1 MSSSDTSTAL
11 RRIQGVANHLGDD
24 SSSHFEK
31 LRIHR
36 RQGQAPY
43 ATPLNPIRFLL
54 RSAMV
59 YRTKLAMIDGDRQF
73 TYQEL
78 ADRVHRFANVLIDQY
93 GVQPGD
99 RVAILCQNIPA
110 FLESKYA
117 VPAAGGIMVPLN
129 TRLAAAEVE
138 YVITHSGA
146 SVLIVQQELL
156 SRVSPKIRQ
165 QVKMITVQQDTTL
178 CAYEQLI
185 KSCTKPRLSWNAL
198 PLTQDENALLS
209 INYTSGSTGRP
220 KGVMVSYRSCYMMAV
235 GMCMQARVT
244 PETVYLWT
252 LPMFHCNGW
261 NFPWALVAMGA
272 TQVMLNGIDYTLIW
286 KLLKAHG
293 ITHYCGAPTVQNEI
307 CNHKDAVRLDHKVLT
322 FSGGAALSST
332 RIKRLHDLNI
342 VPTQVYGLTETMGPC
357 VLSYDN
363 MAIAQYPQDQHLD
376 LAARI
381 GYGIAINDEMRVLN
395 KETAM
400 DVPPDGKTVGEICIT
415 GNFVMLG
422 YYNDPEETAKAF
434 RHGVFW
440 TGDLGV
446 RHEDGSVEIVDRSKD
461 VVVSGGENIS
471 SIEVENVVVQLD
483 AVSECAII
491 AGPDEK
497 WGERPYAF
505 IVLRQGHSLTEANVI
520 DHCRKNLAG
529 YKCPSKVI
537 FTDNI
542 PKTST
547 GKFQKFILREQL
559 WKSYSKRVN

>member
-1 MSSSDTSTAL
+1 M
-11 RRIQGVANHLGDD
+11 RIIVLKNH
-24 SSSHFEK
+24 SIV
-31 LRIHR
+31 RIHR

-129 TRLAAAEVE
+129 TRLAAAEIE

-146 SVLIVQQELL
+146 SVLIVQEELL
-156 SRVSPKIRQ
+156 SRVSPKMRQ
-165 QVKMITVQQDTTL
+165 QVKMITVQQDTAL

-220 KGVMVSYRSCYMMAV
+220 KGVMVSYRSCYMMAI

-261 NFPWALVAMGA
+261 NFPWALVAMG
-272 TQVMLNGIDYTLIW
+272 G
-286 KLLKAHG
+286 KCLLMD
-293 ITHYCGAPTVQNEI
+293 I
-307 CNHKDAVRLDHKVLT
+307 
-322 FSGGAALSST
+322 S
-332 RIKRLHDLNI
+332 
-342 VPTQVYGLTETMGPC
+342 
-357 VLSYDN
+357 N
-363 MAIAQYPQDQHLD
+363 MDS
-376 LAARI
+376 
-381 GYGIAINDEMRVLN
+381 
-395 KETAM
+395 
-400 DVPPDGKTVGEICIT
+400 
-415 GNFVMLG
+415 
-422 YYNDPEETAKAF
+422 
-434 RHGVFW
+434 HGVCYSYPS
-440 TGDLGV
+440 D
-446 RHEDGSVEIVDRSKD
+446 VE
-461 VVVSGGENIS
+461 
-471 SIEVENVVVQLD
+471 
-483 AVSECAII
+483 
-491 AGPDEK
+491 
-497 WGERPYAF
+497 W
-505 IVLRQGHSLTEANVI
+505 H
-520 DHCRKNLAG
+520 
-529 YKCPSKVI
+529 
-537 FTDNI
+537 
-542 PKTST
+542 
-547 GKFQKFILREQL
+547 
-559 WKSYSKRVN
+559 